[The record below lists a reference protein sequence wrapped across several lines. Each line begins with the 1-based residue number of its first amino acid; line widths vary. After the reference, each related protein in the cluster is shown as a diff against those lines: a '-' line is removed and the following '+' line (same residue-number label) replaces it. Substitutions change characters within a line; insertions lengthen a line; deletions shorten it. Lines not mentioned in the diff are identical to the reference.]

1 MYVGS
6 PIWRTVK
13 MTAITPGA
21 PNHEGLAP
29 LASRFVNVDGLS
41 WEPSQFPGIDFKTL
55 LIEPDTG
62 LLTALVRMAPG
73 STLPDHQHVQIEQTY
88 VIDGSLVDEDGAVGT
103 GQFIW
108 RPAGSRHAAHAPEG
122 ALILG
127 IFIKPNRFFDSSG
140 DTTDMLGRDYDS
152 TWC

>member
-1 MYVGS
+1 
-6 PIWRTVK
+6 

-29 LASRFVNVDGLS
+29 LASRFVNVDGLP
-41 WEPSQFPGIDFKTL
+41 WEPSQFPGLACNTL

-103 GQFIW
+103 GQFVW

>member
-1 MYVGS
+1 
-6 PIWRTVK
+6 
-13 MTAITPGA
+13 
-21 PNHEGLAP
+21 
-29 LASRFVNVDGLS
+29 
-41 WEPSQFPGIDFKTL
+41 L

-88 VIDGSLVDEDGAVGT
+88 VIDGNLVDEDGTVGT
-103 GQFIW
+103 GQFVW

-127 IFIKPNRFFDSSG
+127 IFIKPNRFFDSAG

-152 TWC
+152 TWS

>member
-1 MYVGS
+1 
-6 PIWRTVK
+6 

-29 LASRFVNVDGLS
+29 LASRFVNVDGLP

-103 GQFIW
+103 GQFVW

-152 TWC
+152 TLC

>member
-1 MYVGS
+1 
-6 PIWRTVK
+6 

-29 LASRFVNVDGLS
+29 LASRFVNVDGLP

-88 VIDGSLVDEDGAVGT
+88 VIDGAWSTKMALSGQANLYGA
-103 GQFIW
+103 
-108 RPAGSRHAAHAPEG
+108 PLEAATLP
-122 ALILG
+122 
-127 IFIKPNRFFDSSG
+127 
-140 DTTDMLGRDYDS
+140 S
-152 TWC
+152 T